1 MGRNINKFKQKMILV
16 IGASGG
22 LGEVVVGLL
31 SKAHNV
37 LAVYN
42 STKPKKQYENVR
54 WIQADLRNAS
64 EIENIV
70 SELKRG
76 DIERVTLI
84 NLLAIKEDNLLINH
98 DLDTW
103 NDVLNLNVTSSFYLT
118 KLLLPLMIDKKWGR
132 FIFINS
138 TGGVRGDVGTIS
150 YSTSKTAMLGFSKVV
165 SKEYSRFNITSNV
178 LSLGTFDTGLFHR
191 LSKEKQKEILHSI
204 PSKMLGNVLNITN
217 AIEFIIKSEY
227 VNGAVINI
235 DGGM

>member
-42 STKPKKQYENVR
+42 STKPKKQCENVR

-64 EIENIV
+64 EIENII

-132 FIFINS
+132 FIFITS
-138 TGGVRGDVGTIS
+138 TGGVRG
-150 YSTSKTAMLGFSKVV
+150 
-165 SKEYSRFNITSNV
+165 
-178 LSLGTFDTGLFHR
+178 
-191 LSKEKQKEILHSI
+191 EILFLLGCRNFRLVFLGGGKSCI
-204 PSKMLGNVLNITN
+204 PIL
-217 AIEFIIKSEY
+217 FIILPTVTSRCP
-227 VNGAVINI
+227 A
-235 DGGM
+235 